1 MAHLTHTLLPLRG
14 EIGGLVFRH
23 VRGKILVSTVPV
35 STKQPSVKQQTQ
47 RARFAQACAY
57 AKTQMQDEGRR
68 ADYEAVAFLRNMPN
82 AYNVAIADYFNA
94 PTVHDIKLLNNKLVI
109 EAEDD
114 FAVHR
119 VLVELFDMHE
129 QLLQQGEAIMQI
141 NRRTWVYTIEGVQP
155 KGVMLCCVTASDLPG
170 NRTRLDKEF
179 EFADE

>member
-1 MAHLTHTLLPLRG
+1 MAHLTHTVLPLRG

-23 VRGKILVSTVPV
+23 VRGKIIVSTVPV

-68 ADYEAVAFLRNMPN
+68 ADYEAVALLRNLPN
-82 AYNVAIADYFNA
+82 AYNVAIADFFNA

-114 FAVHR
+114 FLVTR
-119 VLVELFDMHE
+119 VCVELFGENE
-129 QLLQQGEAIMQI
+129 QVLEKGEAMMHVS
-141 NRRTWVYTIEGVQP
+141 RHTWLYTIVGVSSED
-155 KGVMLCCVTASDLPG
+155 VMSCKVIVSDLPG
-170 NRTRLDKEF
+170 NETILNQLISR
-179 EFADE
+179 